1 MISQK
6 KQFRNDYN
14 AILYYEKLPNVLG
27 LVEELPY
34 SRKLK
39 IIEKLL
45 RRYKKENIIVALE
58 EYKNRYINI
67 DRVNIFTIE
76 NILIGICEV
85 IKNEEERNS
94 L

>member
-58 EYKNRYINI
+58 EYKNRYIDI

-76 NILIGICEV
+76 NILIGLCE
-85 IKNEEERNS
+85 KRKKEENNN

>member
-58 EYKNRYINI
+58 EYKNRYTNI
-67 DRVNIFTIE
+67 DRVNIFTTE
-76 NILIGICEV
+76 NILVGLCE
-85 IKNEEERNS
+85 KRKKEENNN

>member
-67 DRVNIFTIE
+67 DRVNIFTTE
-76 NILIGICEV
+76 NILVGLCE
-85 IKNEEERNS
+85 KRKKEENNN

>member
-14 AILYYEKLPNVLG
+14 ALLHYEKLPNVLG

-45 RRYKKENIIVALE
+45 RKYKKENIIVALE

-76 NILIGICEV
+76 NILIGLCE
-85 IKNEEERNS
+85 KRKKEENNN

>member
-14 AILYYEKLPNVLG
+14 AILYYKKLPNVLG

-58 EYKNRYINI
+58 EYKNRYIDI

-76 NILIGICEV
+76 NILIGLCE
-85 IKNEEERNS
+85 KRKKEENNN

>member
-45 RRYKKENIIVALE
+45 RKYKKENIIVALE

-67 DRVNIFTIE
+67 DRVNIFTTE
-76 NILIGICEV
+76 NILVGLCE
-85 IKNEEERNS
+85 KRKKEENNN